1 MLAPSLQKG
10 REHSAQDQSR
20 ATIVDSLE
28 ARLEPVADRVLVQI
42 EEHCDLLHQVIS
54 MELYAA
60 VIEPLHLRQAPRQV
74 GARILPRLLTHLALP
89 PLMMA
94 RV

>member
-1 MLAPSLQKG
+1 V
-10 REHSAQDQSR
+10 H
-20 ATIVDSLE
+20 LE
-28 ARLEPVADRVLVQI
+28 GDRN
-42 EEHCDLLHQVIS
+42 LLHQVIS
-54 MELYAA
+54 MKFYAA

-74 GARILPRLLTHLALP
+74 GARTLPRLLTHLALP